1 MTTQNY
7 IDINKSQ
14 KPALRKTAV
23 ISRFVVHYYADDEG
37 DMSEC
42 GRGFFADVSF
52 DHGTSDKLK
61 VTCKQC
67 LKSLYK
73 NRL

>member
-1 MTTQNY
+1 MKTNVNNTTEPQH
-7 IDINKSQ
+7 DAKL
-14 KPALRKTAV
+14 PV

-52 DHGTSDKLK
+52 EHGTSDKSK

-67 LKSLYK
+67 LKALSK
-73 NRL
+73 ND

>member
-1 MTTQNY
+1 MAQKNNKPQN
-7 IDINKSQ
+7 
-14 KPALRKTAV
+14 PALRKTAV
-23 ISRFVVHYYADDEG
+23 ISRFVVHHYADDEG

-52 DHGTSDKLK
+52 EHGTSDKLK

-67 LKSLYK
+67 LKALSK
-73 NRL
+73 NGL

>member
-1 MTTQNY
+1 MSTKVQVTTSAQH
-7 IDINKSQ
+7 DAKL
-14 KPALRKTAV
+14 PV
-23 ISRFVVHYYADDEG
+23 ISRFVIHKYADDEG

-52 DHGTSDKLK
+52 ENGTSDNAK

-67 LKSLYK
+67 LKSLAK
-73 NRL
+73 NGL

>member
-1 MTTQNY
+1 MAHEN
-7 IDINKSQ
+7 INVQCLNVS
-14 KPALRKTAV
+14 PAIRKTDV
-23 ISRFVVHYYADDEG
+23 IIRFVVHHYADYEG

-52 DHGTSDKLK
+52 EHGTSDKSK

-67 LKSLYK
+67 LKALSK
-73 NRL
+73 NGL

>member
-1 MTTQNY
+1 MSKEKLSNEAQN
-7 IDINKSQ
+7 
-14 KPALRKTAV
+14 PPLRKTAV

-52 DHGTSDKLK
+52 ENGTSDKSK

-67 LKSLYK
+67 LKALCK
-73 NRL
+73 NGL